1 MTSSSRYI
9 AIGVFVFAICVLA
22 ASLVPSGY
30 SFAQQENGESQVSE
44 QAKSATVRAITRAQS
59 ESAQRPNVSKHE
71 QRVME
76 DLLAAVEKKQAIS
89 NDILTPQDFSNMFF
103 TDSEIRLVKEA
114 IVRYQTRPKRR
125 PRLSRKMTLPKESKV
140 KPVLRDEVFGPP
152 QQVITTR
159 QGVDGDETVIIEQ
172 LPPVAN
178 VEPRDMDFDSGEFI
192 DDFGDISLSDDLS
205 QPEPVKEVKP
215 GIRELR
221 LGGILYTGNTNWI
234 IWLNG
239 MRVTPA
245 ALPEQVIDLK
255 VKNEYIEIVWYDEY
269 SELIFPIRLRPHER
283 FNLDSRMYLPGIASR

>member
-1 MTSSSRYI
+1 MMPSSRYI
-9 AIGVFVFAICVLA
+9 AVGVFVFAVCALA
-22 ASLVPSGY
+22 VAIVPTGY
-30 SFAQQENGESQVSE
+30 SFAQQENGQSQVSE

-59 ESAQRPNVSKHE
+59 ESAQRPRLSQHE
-71 QRVME
+71 QRVMA

-89 NDILTPQDFSNMFF
+89 QEILTPQDFSNMFF

-125 PRLSRKMTLPKESKV
+125 PKLTRRMTLPKESKV

-159 QGVDGDETVIIEQ
+159 QGIDGDETVIIEQ

-192 DDFGDISLSDDLS
+192 DDFGDISLSDDLG
-205 QPEPVKEVKP
+205 QPEPVKEVEP